1 MEKITKTGQ
10 WCWRNDE
17 LSYKEFTQ
25 LKREEKDEYLFLLKG
40 LPQDERSSNDIAIIN
55 IYLKEKKQINNFFE
69 L

>member
-1 MEKITKTGQ
+1 MKLIETGQ
-10 WCWRNDE
+10 WTWRKDE

-40 LPQDERSSNDIAIIN
+40 LPEDERSSNDIAIIN

>member
-1 MEKITKTGQ
+1 MKLTKTGQ
-10 WCWRNDE
+10 WHWREDE

-40 LPQDERSSNDIAIIN
+40 LPEEERSSNDNTIID
-55 IYLKEKKQINNFFE
+55 IYLKEKKENNNFFQ